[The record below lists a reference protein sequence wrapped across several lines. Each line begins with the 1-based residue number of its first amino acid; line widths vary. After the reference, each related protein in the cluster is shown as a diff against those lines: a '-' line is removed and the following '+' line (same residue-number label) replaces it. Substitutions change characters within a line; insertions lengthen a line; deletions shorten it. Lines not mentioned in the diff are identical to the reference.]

1 MIGKRLLFSALVLLL
16 WSILGLLVDAAA
28 ANPVIPAQ
36 PSKPEC
42 NPTAIRLAQW
52 MGVDCSVL
60 MDYQARGV
68 GFGVI
73 RQAYALSQ
81 SLDGP
86 GWQALVDMHLSG
98 EDPGWGEIKKAYRLA
113 NQLGVDPQALL
124 EQRAQGL
131 GWGEILQEHRAGPGK
146 PPWAGGP
153 KLEKEAPGRPPW
165 AGEGPPPWA
174 HLGRFKTTGRRGAKN

>member
-1 MIGKRLLFSALVLLL
+1 MISKRLLFSAFVLIL
-16 WSILGLLVDAAA
+16 WSILGSLADAAA
-28 ANPVIPAQ
+28 AHPAIPAQ

-42 NPTAIRLAQW
+42 NPAALRLAQG

-68 GFGVI
+68 GLGVI

-81 SLDGP
+81 SFDGP
-86 GWQALVDMHLSG
+86 SWQALVDMHVSG
-98 EDPGWGEIKKAYRLA
+98 EGPGWGEMKKAYRLA

-131 GWGEILQEHRAGPGK
+131 GWGEILQEHREGPGK

-153 KLEKEAPGRPPW
+153 KLEKVGPGRPPW
-165 AGEGPPPWA
+165 AGAGPPPWA
-174 HLGRFKTTGRRGAKN
+174 RPGRAKTAARRGAQN